1 MERFK
6 NMSIKKKIFLF
17 ACLLVLLS
25 SLGTALV
32 ARWIYVSNLESKI
45 DVEGWS
51 IAKTIGENSKGLLMA
66 GDVPQLTTLIHNT
79 IRTAQRAPSIL
90 YVAVVNHEGNLLTWV
105 FPDSLNE
112 QLPQAKTILPQ
123 APRTVRDLRSG
134 YGSSYTIIFPVREG
148 PRPVG
153 FIYMGLS
160 RKGIDELIAR
170 STRTLSLFVVAMV
183 ILLVGVSY
191 WISKPMT
198 RRISELTKLSDEIS
212 RGHLDLPR
220 TNADPIKCWE
230 LKKCE
235 ELECSAY
242 DNTDIP
248 CWYIDQTLG
257 CGAGLSGCFP
267 DKVRACYGCDVYQ
280 NHVGD
285 ELVQLERSL
294 RNMTIRL
301 RSSEAGLRESE
312 KKYRSLFDSGPNP
325 VFVVDKKS
333 VKIIDANQSAQ
344 KTYEYSKEELIGK
357 SFSDLGPFEYGTA
370 PVSDPERGLSPR
382 GYTSSQKVRHYKRG
396 KKPFYVNVH
405 SCPVLYGEK
414 EAIIIVTTD
423 ITEMMEK
430 DAQLIQA
437 CKMTSLGEMSAGIA
451 HELNQPLNAINLGN
465 VFLKK
470 MIDENKEIPREDF
483 HEIVKEGINQV
494 NRAAEIINRLREFG
508 RKTEFVKEKVEI
520 NKPIHN
526 VFAIIGR
533 QLSLENIKVQLELE
547 EAPPPILAHNNRLE
561 QVIFNLVTNARDAIS
576 QRQKAGAGSDDR
588 IIKVRSYTEGD
599 RVAVT
604 VSDTG
609 IGIPDDARDKVF
621 EPFFTTK
628 EAGKGM
634 GLGLSIAYGI
644 VKDYDGDIH
653 VEGKENEGAIFKLTF
668 PVARDKDE
676 EDSGI
681 WIKYS

>member
-1 MERFK
+1 MERLR
-6 NMSIKKKIFLF
+6 NISIRKKIFLF
-17 ACLLVLLS
+17 ACSLLLLS
-25 SLGTALV
+25 SLAATTA
-32 ARWIYVSNLESKI
+32 ARWVYVSNLESML
-45 DVEGWS
+45 DVHGS
-51 IAKTIGENSKGLLMA
+51 GMVQSIGEK
-66 GDVPQLTTLIHNT
+66 DVDGVI
-79 IRTAQRAPSIL
+79 S
-90 YVAVVNHEGNLLTWV
+90 
-105 FPDSLNE
+105 
-112 QLPQAKTILPQ
+112 
-123 APRTVRDLRSG
+123 
-134 YGSSYTIIFPVREG
+134 
-148 PRPVG
+148 
-153 FIYMGLS
+153 
-160 RKGIDELIAR
+160 R
-170 STRTLSLFVVAMV
+170 STVTLSLFAAATV
-183 ILLVGVSY
+183 ILLLVVSY
-191 WISKPMT
+191 WVSRPMT
-198 RRISELTKLSDEIS
+198 RRISELTRMSDEIS
-212 RGHLDLPR
+212 RGNLDLPP
-220 TNADPIKCWE
+220 THADPIKCWE
-230 LKKCE
+230 LKKCGE
-235 ELECSAY
+235 MACSAFG
-242 DNTDIP
+242 NTDIP

-301 RSSEAGLRESE
+301 RTSEAGLRESE

-333 VKIIDANQSAQ
+333 VEIIDANQSAQ
-344 KTYEYSKEELIGK
+344 TTYGYSKEELVGK
-357 SFSDLGPFEYGTA
+357 PFIDLGPFEYATA
-370 PVSDPERGLSPR
+370 PASESVSGLYPR
-382 GYTSSQKVRHYKRG
+382 GYSSIQKVRHYKKG
-396 KKPFYVNVH
+396 DKPFYVNEH
-405 SCPVLYGEK
+405 SCPVLYGER

-470 MIDENKEIPREDF
+470 MIDDNKEIPREELHQIV
-483 HEIVKEGINQV
+483 HEAIHQV

-508 RKTEFVKEKVEI
+508 RKTEFVKEEVEI
-520 NKPIHN
+520 NKPIQG

-533 QLSLENIKVQLELE
+533 QLSLENIKVQLELGE
-547 EAPPPILAHNNRLE
+547 DLPAILAHNNRLE

-576 QRQKAGAGSDDR
+576 QKQHAGAGSEER
-588 IIKVRSYTEGD
+588 IIKVRSYLEGD

-609 IGIPDDARDKVF
+609 VGIPDDARDKVF
-621 EPFFTTK
+621 EPFYTTK

-634 GLGLSIAYGI
+634 GLGLAIVYGI
-644 VKDYDGDIH
+644 VKDYDGGIQ
-653 VEGKENEGAIFKLTF
+653 VEGKENEGATFKLTF
-668 PVARDKDE
+668 PVARDTDE
-676 EDSGI
+676 EDGGI

>member
-1 MERFK
+1 MERLK
-6 NMSIKKKIFLF
+6 NISIKKKIFLF
-17 ACLLVLLS
+17 ACSLLILS
-25 SLGTALV
+25 SLGATV
-32 ARWIYVSNLESKI
+32 TARWVYVSSLESMI
-45 DVEGWS
+45 GAHETG
-51 IAKTIGENSKGLLMA
+51 IARSIGEK
-66 GDVPQLTTLIHNT
+66 D
-79 IRTAQRAPSIL
+79 
-90 YVAVVNHEGNLLTWV
+90 
-105 FPDSLNE
+105 
-112 QLPQAKTILPQ
+112 
-123 APRTVRDLRSG
+123 
-134 YGSSYTIIFPVREG
+134 
-148 PRPVG
+148 
-153 FIYMGLS
+153 
-160 RKGIDELIAR
+160 IDELIAR
-170 STRTLSLFVVAMV
+170 STRTFTLLVLVMV
-183 ILLVGVSY
+183 ILLVGLSY

-198 RRISELTKLSDEIS
+198 RRISELTKMSDEIS
-212 RGHLDLPR
+212 RGNLELP
-220 TNADPIKCWE
+220 TTSGQPIKCWD
-230 LKKCE
+230 LKQCGE
-235 ELECSAY
+235 TECSAY
-242 DNTDIP
+242 GNTDIP

-267 DKVRACYGCDVYQ
+267 EKVRACYGCDVYH

-301 RSSEAGLRESE
+301 RSSEAGLKESE
-312 KKYRSLFDSGPNP
+312 KKYRSLFDSVPNP

-333 VKIIDANQSAQ
+333 VEIIDANQSAQ
-344 KTYEYSKEELIGK
+344 ATYGYPKEELIGK
-357 SFSDLGPFEYGTA
+357 PFSDLGPFEYGTA
-370 PVSDPERGLSPR
+370 PVSDPVGGLSPR
-382 GYTSSQKVRHYKRG
+382 GYTSIQKVHHYKRG

-414 EAIIIVTTD
+414 EAIIILTTD

-465 VFLKK
+465 VYLKK
-470 MIDENKEIPREDF
+470 MIDDNKEIPKEELHQIV
-483 HEIVKEGINQV
+483 HEAIHQV

-520 NKPIHN
+520 NKPIQG

-533 QLSLENIKVQLELE
+533 QLSLENIKVQLELG
-547 EAPPPILAHNNRLE
+547 EALPPILAHNNRIE
-561 QVIFNLVTNARDAIS
+561 QVFFNLVTNARDAIS
-576 QRQKAGAGSDDR
+576 QKQNAGAGSDDR
-588 IIKVRSYTEGD
+588 MIKVSSYTEGD

-609 IGIPDDARDKVF
+609 IGIPDDSRDKVF

-634 GLGLSIAYGI
+634 GLGLSIVYGI

-653 VEGKENEGAIFKLTF
+653 VDGKENEGAIFKLTF
-668 PVARDKDE
+668 PVAQDTDE
-676 EDSGI
+676 EDGGI